1 MSIEKVKAYFERIGE
16 GGRILEF
23 EASTAT
29 VAQAAAAVGCEPG
42 RIAKTMSFLV
52 DGNPVLI
59 LYAGDVRVDNK
70 KFKRTFHKKGRM
82 IPVEEVEAYIGHEPG
97 GVCPFAVKE
106 GVPVYLDVS
115 LKRYDTVYPAA
126 GNGHSAV
133 RTTPEE
139 LYIGERRRLGG
150 YGESIVNERRREED
164 E

>member
-115 LKRYDTVYPAA
+115 LKKYDTVYPAT

-139 LYIGERRRLGG
+139 LYILAKAVAWVDTAKVYE
-150 YGESIVNERRREED
+150 
-164 E
+164 

>member
-115 LKRYDTVYPAA
+115 LKNTIR
-126 GNGHSAV
+126 S
-133 RTTPEE
+133 
-139 LYIGERRRLGG
+139 IRRRETVTAPYARLRKSCIYWRTPSLGWIRRK
-150 YGESIVNERRREED
+150 YMNERRREED

>member
-1 MSIEKVKAYFERIGE
+1 MKGYCSMSIEKVKAYFERIGE

-115 LKRYDTVYPAA
+115 LKRYDMVYPAA

-139 LYIGERRRLGG
+139 LYILANA
-150 YGESIVNERRREED
+150 VD
-164 E
+164 WVDTAKV

>member
-59 LYAGDVRVDNK
+59 LYASDVRVDNK

-139 LYIGERRRLGG
+139 LYILANA
-150 YGESIVNERRREED
+150 VAWVD
-164 E
+164 TAKV

>member
-126 GNGHSAV
+126 GNGHSTV

-139 LYIGERRRLGG
+139 LYILANAVAWVDTAKVYE
-150 YGESIVNERRREED
+150 
-164 E
+164 

>member
-1 MSIEKVKAYFERIGE
+1 MKGYCSMSIEKVKAYFERIGE

-115 LKRYDTVYPAA
+115 LKKYDTVYPAT
-126 GNGHSAV
+126 GNGRSAV

-139 LYIGERRRLGG
+139 LYILANAVAWVDTAKVYE
-150 YGESIVNERRREED
+150 
-164 E
+164 